1 MTPGNAGVI
10 QFCRFQIVPPGLTWP
25 NEMHLI
31 QTFNSKLLQYSVL
44 LVILFLTLFSS
55 HVIAKQVINVDQ
67 PTLEKM
73 EKQYGSDALKRI
85 EEWQSLVTTDDSN
98 NDLEKLKKVND
109 YFNNNIQFVNDID
122 HWKKDD
128 YWATPVETLCSQ
140 AGDCEDFS
148 IAKYF
153 TLKAL
158 GVSEEKLLITYV
170 KALQLNQAHMVL
182 TYYEKPGAIPL
193 VLDNL
198 NGEILPATERTDL
211 LPVYSFNG
219 GGLWTAK
226 QRGKGKFIGGSD
238 KVKLWKDLESRMGG

>member
-1 MTPGNAGVI
+1 M
-10 QFCRFQIVPPGLTWP
+10 QISQPF
-25 NEMHLI
+25 I
-31 QTFNSKLLQYSVL
+31 SKLSQSSRIAGILL
-44 LVILFLTLFSS
+44 LVLIASQ
-55 HVIAKQVINVDQ
+55 VPAKQAIKVDQ
-67 PTLEKM
+67 QTLDKVEK
-73 EKQYGSDALKRI
+73 KYGSEAITRI
-85 EEWQSLVTTDDSN
+85 ETWQQLVSTDESKD
-98 NDLEKLKKVND
+98 DLEKLKKVND
-109 YFNNNIQFVNDID
+109 FFNNNTQFINDID
-122 HWKKDD
+122 HWHKED
-128 YWATPVETLCSQ
+128 YWATPVETLASQ
-140 AGDCEDFS
+140 GGDCEDFS

-170 KALQLNQAHMVL
+170 KALQLDQAHMVL

>member
-1 MTPGNAGVI
+1 
-10 QFCRFQIVPPGLTWP
+10 
-25 NEMHLI
+25 MHLI
-31 QTFNSKLLQYSVL
+31 QTLNSKFLQYYVL
-44 LVILFLTLFSS
+44 PALLLLSLLAS
-55 HVIAKQVINVDQ
+55 QLPAKQAIKVDQ
-67 PTLEKM
+67 PTLDKM
-73 EKQYGSDALKRI
+73 EKTYGAGALKRI
-85 EEWQSLVTTDDSN
+85 EEWQSLVESDNSKD
-98 NDLEKLKKVND
+98 DLEKLKKVND
-109 YFNNNIQFVNDID
+109 FFNDRIRFVNDID
-122 HWKKDD
+122 HWGKED
-128 YWATPVETLCSQ
+128 YWATPVETLSSE

-153 TLKAL
+153 SLKAL

-198 NGEILPATERTDL
+198 NHEILPATERSDL

-238 KVKLWKDLESRMGG
+238 KVKLWKDLESRMGIGS

>member
-1 MTPGNAGVI
+1 MDVMNI
-10 QFCRFQIVPPGLTWP
+10 QSKPAALF
-25 NEMHLI
+25 
-31 QTFNSKLLQYSVL
+31 FNCGL
-44 LVILFLTLFSS
+44 LVTILSLASIPLL
-55 HVIAKQVINVDQ
+55 AKQGIQVDQ
-67 PTLEKM
+67 QTRDRM
-73 EKQYGSDALKRI
+73 EKTYGAGALERI
-85 EEWQSLVTTDDSN
+85 DDWQGLVSNDSSST
-98 NDLEKLKKVND
+98 DLEKLKKVND
-109 YFNNNIQFVNDID
+109 YFNNKIRFVNDID
-122 HWKKDD
+122 HWNKED

-140 AGDCEDFS
+140 GGDCEDFS

-170 KALQLNQAHMVL
+170 KALHLNQAHMVL

-198 NGEILPATERTDL
+198 NGEILPATERPDL

-238 KVKLWKDLESRMGG
+238 KIKLWRDLESRMSGG

>member
-1 MTPGNAGVI
+1 MNI
-10 QFCRFQIVPPGLTWP
+10 
-25 NEMHLI
+25 HLKSAVLI
-31 QTFNSKLLQYSVL
+31 RRCLLAT
-44 LVILFLTLFSS
+44 TLSLSLAFAPLS
-55 HVIAKQVINVDQ
+55 AKQGIQVDQ
-67 PTLEKM
+67 QTRDRM
-73 EKQYGSDALKRI
+73 EKAYGAGALERI
-85 EEWQSLVTTDDSN
+85 DDWQGLVSN
-98 NDLEKLKKVND
+98 DKSSTDLEKLKKVND
-109 YFNNNIQFVNDID
+109 YFNNKIRFANDID
-122 HWKKDD
+122 HWNKED
-128 YWATPVETLCSQ
+128 YWATPVETLCSE

-170 KALQLNQAHMVL
+170 KALHLNQAHMVL

-198 NGEILPATERTDL
+198 NGEILPATERPDL

-238 KVKLWKDLESRMGG
+238 KIKLWRDLESRMGGG

>member
-1 MTPGNAGVI
+1 MNI
-10 QFCRFQIVPPGLTWP
+10 Q
-25 NEMHLI
+25 
-31 QTFNSKLLQYSVL
+31 SKPAAILLLCCL
-44 LVILFLTLFSS
+44 LVTILSLAL
-55 HVIAKQVINVDQ
+55 IPLLAKQGIQVDQ
-67 PTLEKM
+67 QTRDRM
-73 EKQYGSDALKRI
+73 EKAYGAGALERI
-85 EEWQSLVTTDDSN
+85 DDWQGLVSKDNSST
-98 NDLEKLKKVND
+98 DLEKLKKVND
-109 YFNNNIQFVNDID
+109 YFNNKIRFANDID
-122 HWKKDD
+122 HWNKED

-170 KALQLNQAHMVL
+170 KALHLNQAHMVL

-198 NGEILPATERTDL
+198 NGEILPATERPDL

-238 KVKLWKDLESRMGG
+238 KIKLWRDLESRMGGG

>member
-1 MTPGNAGVI
+1 
-10 QFCRFQIVPPGLTWP
+10 
-25 NEMHLI
+25 MHCI
-31 QTFNSKLLQYSVL
+31 QTLNSKYLQYSVL
-44 LVILFLTLFSS
+44 PAILLLALVTS
-55 HVIAKQVINVDQ
+55 HVLANPAINVDQ
-67 PTLEKM
+67 PTLDKM
-73 EKQYGSDALKRI
+73 EKQYGAGALKRI
-85 EEWQSLVTTDDSN
+85 EEWQSLVNTDNSN
-98 NDLEKLKKVND
+98 SDLEKLKKVND
-109 YFNNNIQFVNDID
+109 YFNNNIQFVDDIV
-122 HWKKDD
+122 HWKKED

-170 KALQLNQAHMVL
+170 KALKLNQAHMVL
-182 TYYEKPGAIPL
+182 TYYETPGAIPL

-198 NGEILPATERTDL
+198 NGEILPATERSDL

-238 KVKLWKDLESRMGG
+238 KVKLWKDLESRMGIGG

>member
-1 MTPGNAGVI
+1 MLIAS
-10 QFCRFQIVPPGLTWP
+10 QVP
-25 NEMHLI
+25 
-31 QTFNSKLLQYSVL
+31 
-44 LVILFLTLFSS
+44 
-55 HVIAKQVINVDQ
+55 AKQAIKVDQ
-67 PTLEKM
+67 QTLDKVEK
-73 EKQYGSDALKRI
+73 KYGSEAITRI
-85 EEWQSLVTTDDSN
+85 ETWQQLVSTDESKD
-98 NDLEKLKKVND
+98 DLEKLKKVND
-109 YFNNNIQFVNDID
+109 FFNNNTQFINDID
-122 HWKKDD
+122 HWHKED
-128 YWATPVETLCSQ
+128 YWATPVETLASQ
-140 AGDCEDFS
+140 GGDCEDFS

-170 KALQLNQAHMVL
+170 KALQLDQAHMVL

>member
-1 MTPGNAGVI
+1 VLIAS
-10 QFCRFQIVPPGLTWP
+10 QVP
-25 NEMHLI
+25 
-31 QTFNSKLLQYSVL
+31 
-44 LVILFLTLFSS
+44 
-55 HVIAKQVINVDQ
+55 AKQAIKVDQ
-67 PTLEKM
+67 QTLDKVEK
-73 EKQYGSDALKRI
+73 KYGSEAITRI
-85 EEWQSLVTTDDSN
+85 ETWQQLVSTDESKD
-98 NDLEKLKKVND
+98 DLEKLKKVND
-109 YFNNNIQFVNDID
+109 FFNNNTQFINDID
-122 HWKKDD
+122 HWHKED
-128 YWATPVETLCSQ
+128 YWATPVETLASQ
-140 AGDCEDFS
+140 GGDCEDFS

-170 KALQLNQAHMVL
+170 KALQLDQAHMVL